1 MRVIKI
7 GGRAQDD
14 PRLAATI
21 AAAWRAAPG
30 SLCIVHGGGDE
41 ISALQRSLGI
51 EPVFN
56 GGRRVTQ
63 ERDVDVVRMALSGT
77 ANKRLVGRFISAGV
91 AAVGL
96 SGEDAGLIDAQVTDG
111 AALGRVGAPREV
123 NATLLRHLLDGG
135 YLPVISP
142 VARDGG
148 ANDGSALNVNGDD
161 AAAAIAAALEATELL
176 FVADVAGVLVAGAP
190 IPVLEPG
197 DAAAAIAQG
206 IARGG
211 MAAKLEAGMA
221 ALQQGVER
229 VRIGDLDAI
238 LDSGCGT
245 TLAPTR
251 SLV

>member
-77 ANKRLVGRFISAGV
+77 ANKRLVGRFIS
-91 AAVGL
+91 
-96 SGEDAGLIDAQVTDG
+96 
-111 AALGRVGAPREV
+111 
-123 NATLLRHLLDGG
+123 
-135 YLPVISP
+135 
-142 VARDGG
+142 
-148 ANDGSALNVNGDD
+148 
-161 AAAAIAAALEATELL
+161 
-176 FVADVAGVLVAGAP
+176 
-190 IPVLEPG
+190 
-197 DAAAAIAQG
+197 
-206 IARGG
+206 
-211 MAAKLEAGMA
+211 
-221 ALQQGVER
+221 
-229 VRIGDLDAI
+229 
-238 LDSGCGT
+238 
-245 TLAPTR
+245 
-251 SLV
+251 

>member
-1 MRVIKI
+1 MAKARNNS
-7 GGRAQDD
+7 
-14 PRLAATI
+14 PL
-21 AAAWRAAPG
+21 
-30 SLCIVHGGGDE
+30 VH
-41 ISALQRSLGI
+41 
-51 EPVFN
+51 
-56 GGRRVTQ
+56 
-63 ERDVDVVRMALSGT
+63 T
-77 ANKRLVGRFISAGV
+77 AENV
-91 AAVGL
+91 
-96 SGEDAGLIDAQVTDG
+96 G

-142 VARDGG
+142 VARDGS